1 MSVFGKGLKFPPVG
15 TVMTRTKKKLVDELA
30 KINDSLKGSYTIED
44 TAVITDIPGTHN
56 SRIHLYGIVK
66 ALYDLS
72 KRMIGDM
79 PSGGAKIVSDE
90 EKLEDII
97 RNQLK
102 DVLPGILQ
110 TALKEQAPVENE
122 EKLKTPPPP
131 PPPVNHTLDIERV
144 QKEGEEEEDEI
155 DEAVWGK
162 MLKKDVRSA
171 CKSVPVKKTAYDPL
185 TGTTRM
191 HFTSMADRDKAQAA
205 LKSKYKTTPKSHE
218 MKKFDPELVISGLDP
233 EISTAEALEEELLNK
248 NVFIKELK
256 DSGELLKTVHF
267 DKKERAAVLRVSPK
281 IREAIRK
288 KDDKVCVD
296 LERYNVKDRIRVLQC
311 YHCQE
316 YGHRSG
322 TFCKHKDSNS
332 TCFYCAGNHVSK
344 ECKYRKERNYEKIKC
359 SNCSKSR
366 NYHEKKMCTTH
377 KASDNLC
384 PFFVREKERIMSRTA
399 GCEAAKNLYLKRVKE
414 LQRQQ
419 RRV

>member
-1 MSVFGKGLKFPPVG
+1 MSVLGKGLKFPPVG
-15 TVMTRTKKKLVDELA
+15 TAMTGMKKKLVEELA
-30 KINDSLKGSYTIED
+30 TINDSLKGNYTIED
-44 TAVITDIPGTHN
+44 TAHITDITGTAN
-56 SRIHLYGIVK
+56 SRVHLYGMVK
-66 ALYDLS
+66 NLYNLS
-72 KRMIGDM
+72 RRLIAVI
-79 PSGGAKIVSDE
+79 PSGPATTLVSDE
-90 EKLEDII
+90 KMLEGMI
-97 RNQLK
+97 RKQLT

-122 EKLKTPPPP
+122 EQPKTPP

-144 QKEGEEEEDEI
+144 RKEGGEEEEKI
-155 DEAVWGK
+155 DENVWSK

-171 CKSVPVKKTAYDPL
+171 CKSVPVKKTVYDPL
-185 TGTTRM
+185 TGTTKM
-191 HFTSMADRDKAQAA
+191 HFTSMADRDKAQEA
-205 LKSKYKTTPKSHE
+205 LKSKYKTTPKSHQ
-218 MKKFDPELVISGLDP
+218 MKKLDPELVISGLDP

-256 DSGELLKTVHF
+256 DGGELLKTVHF

-281 IREAIRK
+281 IREAIRQN
-288 KDDKVCVD
+288 DDKVCVD

-322 TFCKHKDSNS
+322 TFCKHKESNS

-419 RRV
+419 KRV